1 MRRVILSWLVLSTIG
16 AGPVSAGDKQPL
28 HVKYVAGAN
37 SERTA
42 DFKKF
47 LEAEFATVSVTTGRE
62 FDPKTAG
69 PYDVLVVDSRIK
81 PSLPAD
87 FTRPML
93 VLGSN
98 GTGATAISE
107 NGIWTANMAGSKF
120 DWL

>member
-1 MRRVILSWLVLSTIG
+1 MRRLMLSCLVLS
-16 AGPVSAGDKQPL
+16 AVAVGPVSAREKQPL
-28 HVKYVAGAN
+28 HVKYVASAN
-37 SERTA
+37 GERTA

-47 LEAEFATVSVTTGRE
+47 LEDEFATVSVTTGRE
-62 FDPKTAG
+62 FDRKTAG
-69 PYDVLVVDSRIK
+69 SYDVLVVDTRIK

-87 FTRPML
+87 FTRPLL

-98 GTGATAISE
+98 ATGATAISE